1 MVRAR
6 LQNILFAVLLPVMLL
21 VLFVSFLR
29 YSWEAEKDH
38 KIRELTSLLQF
49 AGEFSEG
56 YLVRVK
62 AAQRKFGLELVQR
75 EGLVSTDQA
84 IALLNRYKNMNP
96 DQKRFSLCSASGEV
110 IADTGALETAR
121 PLGFSET
128 PILQFLPR
136 TKHDG
141 DLEFER
147 INAES
152 SGENVILP
160 LSYSIHDTDGALKY
174 ILHSRLQLS
183 LLQNFWKTALVPQ
196 ESILG
201 LVHDEGYLISRYSA
215 NPGESLATAF
225 GTASTDA
232 LASHLQFAAFPTSGT
247 LEIGEGKEG
256 SNQLVVYRRLT
267 YHPVTMF
274 ASIPIS
280 SIRTGWWGRI
290 KAPLVLLFALLGA
303 GASACWLLVTKRQAE
318 LRFIRKRAQLRD
330 VAQRI
335 LVAQEQERAR
345 ISHELHDEIGQS
357 LTALKITINRA
368 AQSIVP
374 QQGAQELLRTGTQMV
389 EGMIAGVRSIAYQ
402 LRPGELD
409 QLGLTAALRSHLD
422 KTISPL
428 LPNVALL
435 ENVGDRRFSP
445 ALELCCFRVA
455 QEALTNCLRH
465 SEASQI
471 KVSLNVRDARLTLSI
486 ADNGRG
492 FDAHRY
498 LSYQE
503 GRPGSLGL
511 LGMRERILA
520 NRGYFSIRAAPGKG
534 CVVSA
539 TFELA
544 ATEEA

>member
-1 MVRAR
+1 MVKSK
-6 LQNILFAVLLPVMLL
+6 LQNILFAVLLLVMLL
-21 VLFVSFLR
+21 VLFFSFLR
-29 YSWEAEKDH
+29 YSWEAQKDH

-75 EGLVSTDQA
+75 EGRVSAEQA
-84 IALLNRYKNMNP
+84 IALLNLYKNMNP
-96 DQKRFSLCSASGEV
+96 DQKRFSLDSASGEL
-110 IADTGALETAR
+110 IADTGALDKPR

-128 PILQFLPR
+128 PIRQFVPR
-136 TKHDG
+136 IKHDG
-141 DLEFER
+141 ELEFER
-147 INAES
+147 VSAES

-160 LSYSIHDTDGALKY
+160 LSYSIHDSQGVLKY

-201 LVHDEGYLISRYSA
+201 LVHDDGYLISRYSA
-215 NPGESLATAF
+215 NPGESLETAF
-225 GTASTDA
+225 GAASSSVLTN
-232 LASHLQFAAFPTSGT
+232 HLQFAAFPTSGT
-247 LEIGEGKEG
+247 LQIEGGKEG
-256 SNQLVVYRRLT
+256 PNQLVVYRRLT

-274 ASIPIS
+274 ASIPMS
-280 SIRTGWWGRI
+280 SIRAGWWGRV
-290 KAPLVLLFALLGA
+290 KAPLILLFALLGA

-318 LRFIRKRAQLRD
+318 LRFVRKRAQLRD

-368 AQSIVP
+368 AQNIAP
-374 QQGAQELLRTGTQMV
+374 QDDAQELLRTGTQMV

-409 QLGLTAALRSHLD
+409 QLGLAAALRSHLD

-428 LPNVALL
+428 LQDVTLF
-435 ENVGDRRFSP
+435 ENVGDRRFSA

-465 SEASQI
+465 SEASHI
-471 KVSLNVRDARLTLSI
+471 EVFLNARDAQLTLSI
-486 ADNGRG
+486 ADNGCG

-511 LGMRERILA
+511 LGMRERVLA
-520 NRGYFSIRAAPGKG
+520 NRGYFNIRAAPGKG

-539 TFELA
+539 TFELGA
-544 ATEEA
+544 IKEA